1 MIEVF
6 NRESQVYGEF
16 NGGEIIENKP
26 IGFPHE
32 RGGSKAYSN
41 LFYWAYAK
49 ANVDSTIG
57 LHPHKG
63 FEIMSYV
70 ISGTIKH
77 YDTLIKKWKNL
88 EKGDIQIIQS
98 GSGISH
104 SESINKDAS
113 IFQIW
118 FDPNLEKSIY
128 LKPNYEDYPSDKFT
142 SNGPKK
148 RIVGNNAPVKIL
160 SEGIEIFEL
169 NLKENFS
176 VKTNLDQIL
185 SIYVLNGSLKI
196 CNQKI
201 KKHDFVKIQ
210 KMNEVEIIINEN
222 SRLFCILS
230 SSKLSYKT
238 YVR

>member
-6 NRESQVYGEF
+6 NKKKQVHGEF

-32 RGGSKAYSN
+32 KGGIKAYSN

-49 ANVDSTIG
+49 ANIDSTIG

-70 ISGTIKH
+70 IKGSIKH

-88 EKGDIQIIQS
+88 EKGDVQIIQS
-98 GSGISH
+98 GYGISH
-104 SESINKDAS
+104 SEAINKDAS

-118 FDPNLEKSIY
+118 FDPNLEKSIFH
-128 LKPNYEDYPSDKFT
+128 KPKYKDYPSKKFR

-148 RIVGNNAPVKIL
+148 NIIGNNSPIKIE

-169 NLKENFS
+169 ILEKDYTIE
-176 VKTNLDQIL
+176 TNLDQIL
-185 SIYVLNGSLKI
+185 SIYILSGDLNIYDNKLK
-196 CNQKI
+196 KD
-201 KKHDFVKIQ
+201 DFVKIQ
-210 KMNEVEIIINEN
+210 KMNKTEIKINEK
-222 SRLFCILS
+222 SKLFCILS
-230 SSKLSYKT
+230 PVKPSYKT
-238 YVR
+238 YIS